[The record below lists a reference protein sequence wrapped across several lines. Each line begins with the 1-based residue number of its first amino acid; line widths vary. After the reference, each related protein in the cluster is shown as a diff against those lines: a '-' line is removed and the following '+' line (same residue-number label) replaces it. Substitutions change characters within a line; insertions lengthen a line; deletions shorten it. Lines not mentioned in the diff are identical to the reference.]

1 MERTRAFDPGYHAG
15 DPSGL
20 MPTIQ
25 GIRCI
30 FLKEI
35 GKDLRSDRR
44 KLLHTMVKRKQ
55 RISGCSGFQQL
66 HQYSRREM
74 LRVGSLGALGLS
86 LGQVLKVEAAQKHFD
101 SVEGPAKSVI
111 QIILPGG
118 IAAQETWNP
127 KPEAPVEYRG
137 PFGVNDT
144 PIAGIKMGGIWPEL
158 SKIANKLTVV
168 RSVAGKIP
176 DHGQASYHMLR
187 GYPMTPAIKHPTIG
201 TVVNHEFE
209 RRGALPGYVSIGGGI
224 DGETGYLGTE
234 YGAFSTGSN
243 PDAGTLD
250 VRDLRLP
257 DNIPMESFAH
267 SQKVRN
273 AINDTFRQLETNPA
287 KLDTLDAYYKQA
299 YEMMSS
305 DAVRDSFDLSK
316 ESAKTK
322 ERYGL
327 GRFFERTGGE
337 AGMRMLLAR
346 RLVEAGARFVTL
358 KYGSWDDHTN
368 IKLSYENQM
377 PAFDNA
383 LATLINDLDE
393 RGLLDSTLVWV
404 TSEFGRTPKVNKV
417 AGRDHWSR
425 VFSVGMAGGGL
436 KRGAFYGDSDI
447 TSSEIAS
454 DGVPLADLHS
464 TIYKLIGINSDK
476 ELMAAGDRPME
487 IVEGGKPVDAI
498 IG

>member
-1 MERTRAFDPGYHAG
+1 MVEIRPTIAYLGHMDARFRH
-15 DPSGL
+15 PSGCQSFRQL
-20 MPTIQ
+20 NQVT
-25 GIRCI
+25 
-30 FLKEI
+30 
-35 GKDLRSDRR
+35 RR
-44 KLLHTMVKRKQ
+44 DA
-55 RISGCSGFQQL
+55 
-66 HQYSRREM
+66 

-86 LGQVLKVEAAQKHFD
+86 LGQLLRVEAAQKDFA
-101 SVEGPAKSVI
+101 SVEGTAKSVI

-127 KPEAPVEYRG
+127 KPESPVEYRG

-144 PIAGIKMGGIWPEL
+144 PIPGIKMGGIWPEI
-158 SKIANKLTVV
+158 SKIADRLTVV
-168 RSVAGKIP
+168 RSVVGKIP

-187 GYPMTPAIKHPTIG
+187 GYPMTPAIQHPTVG

-209 RRGALPGYVSIGGGI
+209 RRGALPGYVAIGGGI
-224 DGETGYLGTE
+224 GGETGYLGTE
-234 YGAFSTGSN
+234 HGAFTTGTN
-243 PDAGTLD
+243 PDGGSLE

-257 DNIPMESFAH
+257 ANIPMEEFAH
-267 SQKVRN
+267 SQRVRE
-273 AINDTFRQLETNPA
+273 AINSTFRQIEANPA
-287 KLDTLDAYYKQA
+287 PLDTLDAYYKQA

-305 DAVRDSFDLSK
+305 DAVRDAFDLSK
-316 ESAKTK
+316 EDAKTK

-358 KYGSWDDHTN
+358 NYGFWDDHTN
-368 IKLSYENQM
+368 IKQSYENQM

-383 LATLINDLDE
+383 YATLIRDLDE

-404 TSEFGRTPKVNKV
+404 TSEFGRTPKVNNV

-425 VFSVGMAGGGL
+425 VFSIGMAGGGL
-436 KRGAFYGDSDI
+436 KRGAFHGDSDI
-447 TSSEIAS
+447 TSSEVAS

-464 TIYKLIGINSDK
+464 TIYKLLGINSDK

-487 IVEGGKPVDAI
+487 IIDGGKPVDAI
-498 IG
+498 IA